1 MIISVR
7 NSLQQDYKLIISKK
21 KTYLNIHPTEEYKE
35 PF

>member
-21 KTYLNIHPTEEYKE
+21 KTSVNIHPTEEYKE
-35 PF
+35 SF